1 MIDNFKKIK
10 KTKKKNFRYLKI
22 SGGGPAKTKKKS
34 KMSKIYSGIKY
45 GAQKDRYRS

>member
-22 SGGGPAKTKKKS
+22 SGGGPAKTKKVKNV
-34 KMSKIYSGIKY
+34 KKFILE
-45 GAQKDRYRS
+45 